1 VQGFHIRVAA
11 QCDAVSQKMR
21 KLVSQLRLNELDNY
35 ARLVERVADD
45 AARLS
50 MMAIR
55 EPGPRAEQVAN
66 LCSLQSRLLRE
77 LRDRLLEASL
87 STLAAWAEEGADV
100 LGGLAA
106 YASEQR

>member
-50 MMAIR
+50 MRAIR
-55 EPGPRAEQVAN
+55 EPGPRAEQVA
-66 LCSLQSRLLRE
+66 RE